1 MKKMVGNITIITLS
15 KWFVI
20 HFKTLKHLVFIRL
33 VHGHFLSLRSLNNVP
48 LSMHFVIMLQTKR
61 KANSNMASTMKKR
74 HISIQY
80 TRALTSVFG
89 FGYLDDA
96 SLRVLT
102 VKIKW
107 SNSSVE
113 FSYWWSD
120 WTMRQETICPEIDS
134 NLWKF
139 FLIFVWALSQQKQQR
154 YLLFVEFGQKQDKIK
169 TNDKSSTNV
178 LSIVMFLYKICQIAF
193 FCSFLGTKSKQ
204 KRIVICIRV

>member
-1 MKKMVGNITIITLS
+1 MVVSGTTYEHWCGLVTCWGLRWSTI
-15 KWFVI
+15 
-20 HFKTLKHLVFIRL
+20 
-33 VHGHFLSLRSLNNVP
+33 HGHFLSLRSLNNVP
-48 LSMHFVIMLQTKR
+48 LSIHFVIMLQTKR

-120 WTMRQETICPEIDS
+120 WTMRQVTICQEIVS
-134 NLWKF
+134 HLLKF
-139 FLIFVWALSQQKQQR
+139 FLIFVWTLSQQKQQR
-154 YLLFVEFGQKQDKIK
+154 YLALVQCLVWTK
-169 TNDKSSTNV
+169 TRQV
-178 LSIVMFLYKICQIAF
+178 
-193 FCSFLGTKSKQ
+193 
-204 KRIVICIRV
+204 